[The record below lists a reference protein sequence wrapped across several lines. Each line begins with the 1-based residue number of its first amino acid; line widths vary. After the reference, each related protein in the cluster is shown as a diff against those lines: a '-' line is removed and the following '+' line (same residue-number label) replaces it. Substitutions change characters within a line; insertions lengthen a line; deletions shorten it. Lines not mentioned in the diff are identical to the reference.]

1 MIRRIR
7 SRRAAGRPAP
17 VSEPDLR
24 EPVDGVFEVLSAD
37 PRGGVLL
44 GLADD
49 LEYPVRLTARYA
61 LPHGGFLTGLLLP
74 DDRDRA
80 GWILADMTSAFPGY
94 QAAGVA
100 QLAFRLLEEHPEDAF
115 RNPRL
120 VERGWARQQEDRDR
134 FVEHFGTD
142 TLILPPAEAAARL
155 NAFRE
160 GRWPVLDART
170 VGVIYD
176 HNDGLLIIPEL
187 ARVRSMFSYPAL
199 ASDPDHARTLRWF
212 LDEESITPV
221 PLRRVAA
228 EHPETAD
235 EVFRSVLG
243 RPEFCWAAHGE
254 VLLREYKPGY
264 FARDARPSVLVVGD
278 RLSQL
283 L

>member
-1 MIRRIR
+1 M
-7 SRRAAGRPAP
+7 
-17 VSEPDLR
+17 
-24 EPVDGVFEVLSAD
+24 DGVFEVLSAD
-37 PRGGVLL
+37 QRGGVLL

-49 LEYPVRLTARYA
+49 LEYPVRLTARYT
-61 LPHGGFLTGLLLP
+61 LPNGGFLTGLLRP
-74 DDRDRA
+74 DDQDRA

-115 RNPRL
+115 RNPWL
-120 VERGWARQQEDRDR
+120 LERGWARQREDRDR

-155 NAFRE
+155 NAFRD

>member
-1 MIRRIR
+1 
-7 SRRAAGRPAP
+7 
-17 VSEPDLR
+17 
-24 EPVDGVFEVLSAD
+24 VDGAFEVLTAD
-37 PRGGVLL
+37 YRGGMLL

-49 LEYPVRLTARYA
+49 LEYPVRLTGKHT
-61 LPHGGFLTGLLLP
+61 LPGGGFLTGLLTP

-80 GWILADMTSAFPGY
+80 GWILAEMASAFPGY

-100 QLAFRLLEEHPEDAF
+100 QLAYRLLAERPEDAF
-115 RNPRL
+115 RNPGL
-120 VERGWARQQEDRDR
+120 LERGWALQREDRDR
-134 FVEHFGTD
+134 FVAYFGTD

-155 NAFRE
+155 EAFRGE
-160 GRWPVLDART
+160 RWPVPDART

-176 HNDGLLIIPEL
+176 QDDGLLIVPEL
-187 ARVRSMFSYPAL
+187 ATVRSMFSYPAL
-199 ASDPDHARTLRWF
+199 ASDPDHVRTLRGY
-212 LDEESITPV
+212 LADESITPV

-243 RPEFCWAAHGE
+243 RPEFSWAAHGE
-254 VLLREYKPGY
+254 VLLRECKPGY
-264 FARDARPSVLVVGD
+264 FARDRRPAVMVVGD